1 MCYLLWY
8 TWTFVNC
15 SFIFCLPLQ
24 SKAMSGSQMRN
35 KMAIKSD
42 SRKLPTVADTRAKL
56 DTQQQL
62 LSSREDRE
70 LNSAVAVG
78 QIDHSLMKK
87 MIPEKNK
94 TFKNT
99 GSLEILQNV
108 QNSLSSSPMSSLG
121 ADYNN
126 LSGSG
131 AHTSSSAN
139 MRSKK
144 TAGQGETVTAKASP
158 VTVRK
163 EQTAAQSERPGKAS
177 PATTRK
183 EQIPDQSGRTTGK
196 GTPATMR
203 IEQTAAQGERPG
215 KANPATTR
223 KEQIPDQSE
232 TTTGKDTPATM
243 RIEQTAAQ
251 GERPGKATPAT
262 TRKEQISAQGE
273 RTTGK
278 DTSTTTRKQISAQ
291 GERTTGKTGPAAIRK
306 EQNAVQSQ
314 RTGKATPTTAKKEPI
329 STQGGERTTAKSN
342 PTSMRVEQSKNLSGG
357 NAAAD
362 PNLKITAP
370 AKPARSSKVKSK
382 PGKAMQGHLEQNR
395 GMWVNPNAE
404 HKQLPEHAEIME
416 TAGKLTPP
424 TPPSAKLK
432 PRPPPFFLQEPSQ
445 TEPKGEEVEGFIVA
459 ADLESPPE
467 SPKAKPDNVI
477 ARQLSEQAEE
487 EGIFYKEQES
497 VRAKSPEDAYTAE
510 LLADPKLRQ
519 LHDMFPGEQVSHLQK
534 LLEEN
539 KGELEK
545 TVAVLIGESTNSSQQ
560 QTPGIPPEDDAYDSG
575 EPAVDTPI
583 VTPL

>member
-1 MCYLLWY
+1 
-8 TWTFVNC
+8 
-15 SFIFCLPLQ
+15 
-24 SKAMSGSQMRN
+24 MR
-35 KMAIKSD
+35 I
-42 SRKLPTVADTRAKL
+42 
-56 DTQQQL
+56 
-62 LSSREDRE
+62 
-70 LNSAVAVG
+70 
-78 QIDHSLMKK
+78 
-87 MIPEKNK
+87 
-94 TFKNT
+94 
-99 GSLEILQNV
+99 
-108 QNSLSSSPMSSLG
+108 
-121 ADYNN
+121 
-126 LSGSG
+126 
-131 AHTSSSAN
+131 
-139 MRSKK
+139 
-144 TAGQGETVTAKASP
+144 
-158 VTVRK
+158 
-163 EQTAAQSERPGKAS
+163 EQTAAQGERPGKAS

-183 EQIPDQSGRTTGK
+183 EQIPDQS
-196 GTPATMR
+196 
-203 IEQTAAQGERPG
+203 ER
-215 KANPATTR
+215 
-223 KEQIPDQSE
+223 
-232 TTTGKDTPATM
+232 TTGKDTPATM

-251 GERPGKATPAT
+251 GERPVKATPAT

-278 DTSTTTRKQISAQ
+278 DTPTTTRKQISAQ
-291 GERTTGKTGPAAIRK
+291 GERTTGKAGPAAIRK

-357 NAAAD
+357 NAVAD

-404 HKQLPEHAEIME
+404 HKQLPEHVEITE
-416 TAGKLTPP
+416 TARKLTPP

-487 EGIFYKEQES
+487 EGIFYKQQES
-497 VRAKSPEDAYTAE
+497 VGAKSPEDAYTAE

-560 QTPGIPPEDDAYDSG
+560 QTPEIPPEDDAYDSG

>member
-15 SFIFCLPLQ
+15 SFTYCLPLQ

-42 SRKLPTVADTRAKL
+42 SRELPTVADTRAKL

-70 LNSAVAVG
+70 LNSAVAGG
-78 QIDHSLMKK
+78 QTDHSLMKK

-126 LSGSG
+126 LSRSG

-158 VTVRK
+158 ATVRK

-177 PATTRK
+177 PATMRK
-183 EQIPDQSGRTTGK
+183 DQIPNQSERTTGK
-196 GTPATMR
+196 DTPVTMR
-203 IEQTAAQGERPG
+203 IEQTAVQGERPG
-215 KANPATTR
+215 K
-223 KEQIPDQSE
+223 
-232 TTTGKDTPATM
+232 GTPT
-243 RIEQTAAQ
+243 
-251 GERPGKATPAT
+251 T

-278 DTSTTTRKQISAQ
+278 AGPVAMRKEQTAAQGERTTGKATPTTTRKEQISAQ
-291 GERTTGKTGPAAIRK
+291 GERTTGKAGPVAMRK
-306 EQNAVQSQ
+306 EQTAAQSQ
-314 RTGKATPTTAKKEPI
+314 RTGKVTPTTAKKEPI

-342 PTSMRVEQSKNLSGG
+342 PTSMRVEQSKNLSSG
-357 NAAAD
+357 NAVTD

-382 PGKAMQGHLEQNR
+382 PDKAMQGNLLEQNR
-395 GMWVNPNAE
+395 RVWVNPNAE
-404 HKQLPEHAEIME
+404 HKQLPEDAEITE
-416 TAGKLTPP
+416 TARKLTPP
-424 TPPSAKLK
+424 TPPSVKLK
-432 PRPPPFFLQEPSQ
+432 PRPPPFSLQQPSQ

-487 EGIFYKEQES
+487 EGIFYKQQES
-497 VRAKSPEDAYTAE
+497 VGAKSPEDAYTAE

-545 TVAVLIGESTNSSQQ
+545 TVAVLIGETTNSSQQ
-560 QTPGIPPEDDAYDSG
+560 QTPGIPPEDDAYDDG
-575 EPAVDTPI
+575 EHAMDTPI
-583 VTPL
+583 VIPL